1 MLHVYEFEIFEKAGL
16 FVALPYDFDGGTQG
30 ATFAD
35 TCEMAAEWLQVECEY
50 RAIHDEP
57 FPKQTFGNLPK
68 NGGKVVIVAV
78 NADKDTVRKV
88 NASRAA
94 EMLGVTK
101 GRVSQMVKANQLE
114 AFRDG
119 GTVWV
124 TLDSVEARLAEK
136 PKPGRPAK
144 AQATA

>member
-35 TCEMAAEWLQVECEY
+35 ACEMAAEWLQVECEY

-68 NGGKVVIVAV
+68 MAVKLLLSRSMPTKTLFAKLTRRARPKCSALPRAVFRRWSRQISGKLLGMVA
-78 NADKDTVRKV
+78 
-88 NASRAA
+88 
-94 EMLGVTK
+94 LFG
-101 GRVSQMVKANQLE
+101 
-114 AFRDG
+114 
-119 GTVWV
+119 
-124 TLDSVEARLAEK
+124 
-136 PKPGRPAK
+136 
-144 AQATA
+144 

>member
-1 MLHVYEFEIFEKAGL
+1 MLHVYEFEIIEEAGL

-35 TCEMAAEWLQVECEY
+35 ACEMAAEWLQVECEY

-57 FPKQTFGNLPK
+57 FPKQTFGNEPK

-94 EMLGVTK
+94 EILGVTK
-101 GRVSQMVKANQLE
+101 GRISQMVKANQLE

-124 TLDSVEARLAEK
+124 TLDSIEARLAEK
-136 PKPGRPAK
+136 PKAGRPAK
-144 AQATA
+144 AQATV